1 MKKILIDECLP
12 LRLKEEYSE
21 HTVFTVQ
28 ETGWQGK
35 KDNDLFKL
43 AVDEKFEVFITIDK
57 NIGYQQNTK
66 KIKLGIIVLDV
77 PRTKLENLKS
87 MTKKVLELISK
98 MQPYTVYRLKPGIDI
113 KKKKGI

>member
-1 MKKILIDECLP
+1 LIKILIDECLP
-12 LRLKEEYSE
+12 IRLKNEYSE
-21 HTVFTVQ
+21 HKVFTVQ
-28 ETGWQGK
+28 EIGWQGK
-35 KDNDLFKL
+35 KDNDLLKL
-43 AVDEKFEVFITIDK
+43 AVDERFEVFITIDK

-98 MQPYTVYRLKPGIDI
+98 VKPYKVYRLKQDIDI
-113 KKKKGI
+113 KK